1 MPHVTVCMLK
11 HIKVVVSFCDVRVK
25 VAKLRVS
32 VHCYDDD
39 DKAKNK
45 VRNSNNVHPTE
56 RLLRSHA
63 KMNKNQI
70 GSC

>member
-25 VAKLRVS
+25 VAKLRVNN
-32 VHCYDDD
+32 D

>member
-25 VAKLRVS
+25 VAKLRVNN
-32 VHCYDDD
+32 D

-56 RLLRSHA
+56 RLLR
-63 KMNKNQI
+63 KNKNEQK
-70 GSC
+70 SDW